1 MSQSKEKRW
10 IKIPGTNEF
19 WGEGLWRDYDEMSHE
34 WGKSKTE
41 TEVQWQALQVS
52 KYLPTKISMEKPVDE
67 KVDIQGQPVEGM
79 VSTSLEGHVPQQ

>member
-10 IKIPGTNEF
+10 IKIPGAGEF
-19 WGEGLWRDYDEMSHE
+19 RGEGDWRDYDEMSHE

-52 KYLPTKISMEKPVDE
+52 HYLPTKISKEKPSE
-67 KVDIQGQPVEGM
+67 KVDPQEQPMAGM
-79 VSTSLEGHVPQQ
+79 VSTS